1 MFKHMEVLDL
11 NRLYTNQIH
20 AMAQTYGIEAA
31 ARVVVK
37 VCHISNFLSKSRLM
51 NIFSRYRKSSKF
63 SRYMVSQLIRG
74 ICY

>member
-31 ARVVVK
+31 ARVILK
-37 VCHISNFLSKSRLM
+37 VRAS
-51 NIFSRYRKSSKF
+51 
-63 SRYMVSQLIRG
+63 
-74 ICY
+74 CYHLTFTI

>member
-31 ARVVVK
+31 ARVIVK
-37 VCHISNFLSKSRLM
+37 VCFYKSIVR
-51 NIFSRYRKSSKF
+51 I
-63 SRYMVSQLIRG
+63 Q
-74 ICY
+74 

>member
-1 MFKHMEVLDL
+1 MKQEMFKHMEILDL

-37 VCHISNFLSKSRLM
+37 VCFKI
-51 NIFSRYRKSSKF
+51 
-63 SRYMVSQLIRG
+63 QLIL
-74 ICY
+74 ILW

>member
-1 MFKHMEVLDL
+1 MCLVAIFENGIHNLIVNFCLTQEMFKHMEVLDL

-37 VCHISNFLSKSRLM
+37 VCLL
-51 NIFSRYRKSSKF
+51 
-63 SRYMVSQLIRG
+63 
-74 ICY
+74 